1 MAAPA
6 LWTLAGL
13 ASARQVTPHA
23 LADFFGREVY
33 AGAALSPSGASVAM
47 VRQEMEEGRRRAY
60 VEVADGANPSGPRR
74 RVPIGDYDIEAIEW
88 VSE

>member
-1 MAAPA
+1 
-6 LWTLAGL
+6 
-13 ASARQVTPHA
+13 
-23 LADFFGREVY
+23 
-33 AGAALSPSGASVAM
+33 M

-88 VSE
+88 VR